1 MNQEV
6 AEAAHAFEIDQ
17 LGSQS
22 AVRGGAAQDKRVS
35 CSSRELSD
43 LTEQEGNMCVSHV
56 GKGSLKCSL
65 KHWKHRAG

>member
-22 AVRGGAAQDKRVS
+22 AVGGLARRTNESVAAAE
-35 CSSRELSD
+35 SSLI
-43 LTEQEGNMCVSHV
+43 
-56 GKGSLKCSL
+56 
-65 KHWKHRAG
+65 